1 MPLIIVIISYHSFH
15 QYLLYSIIRLSKHVK
30 DSQLAA
36 EITLKMLEDE
46 LRMADKQ
53 FQIDCI
59 AAKEEFDN
67 EEVGYL
73 LMSYTRYQ

>member
-1 MPLIIVIISYHSFH
+1 MPLVIVIISYHSFH

-59 AAKEEFDN
+59 AAKDEFDN